1 MFGIFKSKQKAADDD
16 FKKSLSLFAEFFSA
30 RVQFLNSTQSKEL
43 AETVFSVYLQ
53 RNPDEVGQSVPE
65 FYFDA
70 MVGNIIEA
78 MNQGA
83 LDKFTGLSM
92 WKQANRFLLAH
103 SDFNDRVVKACMD
116 NWQSLLLHKGVDR
129 MNFDMP

>member
-43 AETVFSVYLQ
+43 AETVFSVYLE
-53 RNPDEVGQSVPE
+53 RNQDEVGQSVPE

-78 MNQGA
+78 MNQDA
-83 LDKFTGLSM
+83 LDKFTALSM
-92 WKQANRFLLAH
+92 WKQTNRFLLAQP
-103 SDFNDRVVKACMD
+103 DFNDRVVKACMD
-116 NWQSLLLHKGVDR
+116 NWKSLLLHKGVDR